1 MNMTTTTT
9 TTQTHTGTVGNWH
22 NDHVTTVR
30 INGDIMTRRQL
41 NNALTRMSAPAGT
54 KLRHS
59 GVAGELDLNSF
70 SPCSEE
76 WR

>member
-1 MNMTTTTT
+1 MTTTTHT
-9 TTQTHTGTVGNWH
+9 KTRTGTVGNWS

-41 NNALTRMSAPAGT
+41 NNALARMSAPVGT

-59 GVAGELDLNSF
+59 GVVGELDLNSF
-70 SPCSEE
+70 DVQE
-76 WR
+76 